1 MVNKIDFEKGKI
13 IIGYQNSFDDYP
25 ISENEELF
33 NLFNIYFI
41 PKVEMN
47 EISCSMYIG
56 EKITEIINEA
66 KKIFSKNSEFFN
78 NFEIKI
84 FPELRGYSFKECG
97 DKIIIED
104 SWLYVESKL
113 KN

>member
-1 MVNKIDFEKGKI
+1 MVNTIDFEKGNI

-25 ISENEELF
+25 ISENEQLF

-41 PKVEMN
+41 PKVEMD
-47 EISCSMYIG
+47 EISCNLYIG
-56 EKITEIINEA
+56 EKKSEIFNET
-66 KKIFSKNSEFFN
+66 KKIFSENSEFFK

-84 FPELRGYSFKECG
+84 YPEIRGYSFKEFG
-97 DKIIIED
+97 DKIVIKD
-104 SWLYVESKL
+104 SWLYIESKL